1 MKKSHHFVSF
11 DEFSK
16 KKHNQRKPSVP
27 LTQQNYLDHDYIR
40 VQKELKNYDRYLKLR
55 RVESEMTLQP
65 IKIEES
71 KPKPKDGCFRSF
83 FSCLFSES
91 N

>member
-16 KKHNQRKPSVP
+16 KKDNQRKPSVP
-27 LTQQNYLDHDYIR
+27 ITQQNYLDHDYIR
-40 VQKELKNYDRYLKLR
+40 IQKELKNYDRYLKMR

-65 IKIEES
+65 IME
-71 KPKPKDGCFRSF
+71 PKPKEGWFRSF
-83 FSCLFSES
+83 FSCLF
-91 N
+91 